1 MGGWISTHTT
11 TVGTRRICT
20 WPVGLVH
27 RGELVRTVRKVL
39 ADGGFIHVDK
49 VVRRIRV
56 ATQRA
61 DGRSRIDVWVKL
73 GFQNNALRALKT
85 HTATRRWLS
94 KLHQADRRKRGHGGG
109 PEEDAD
115 AAKLESRDLRLV
127 SWNIRGL
134 NEKREELRIF
144 ARQKGA
150 DILCIQ
156 ETLYSISAPYL
167 SGYRCAHSLCGGTGR
182 RGVAVFTREGLP
194 VVEMGMS
201 DDFSVWVRVLRRARP
216 TVIASIYV
224 PVQGEERKAALLS
237 IKEKAQSILRRLPGV
252 HLAMVG
258 DWNMSRVK
266 MDRMLARWACGLRV
280 ADVSGSDKT
289 WHMNTKKKVIW
300 TSIDHLVVSTRQPI
314 KASLKVDRRQDIS
327 DHFPLVIKMASPL
340 KTEADDGAEETERLV
355 MKRHKLP
362 GKYDQ
367 VRNSNRF
374 AVLADEFAA
383 MEVQDL
389 PGGEGLESSNTAGSS
404 EAEED
409 VTERNDEV
417 RQTMEKLAAEF
428 TEVCST
434 VAVEK
439 RVAKRVNPASAA
451 DVRAQKLKPVVLSAE
466 TKVAVKQRRRIWGR
480 MLEAIRADDR
490 DQYVALLKEHRKAL
504 SKARELM
511 KIDRRKEWTAF
522 IQEGVDHLTE
532 QRNHKLFWAW
542 IKRLTGQKK
551 RVAGLQPIRDAE
563 GNLLL
568 DPEKIAG
575 EWMTHYGKL
584 AKDVTGH
591 SRDPEHWRSLL
602 RGPRME
608 ALDGINEVPSWGEVN
623 ACILGM
629 NKNKAAGLSGL
640 TPDFIA
646 LAGDI
651 GPLQQ
656 AAEPESPFG
665 ETVFALVKAMFR
677 HSIVPSCLNTAL
689 VVSIPKKGDK
699 TQIDNYRGISLIE
712 IVLKVAAGVVNRRVS
727 EALEHN
733 NRIVREQAGFR
744 PNEECISQVVTLHE
758 TCTRR
763 AALGLETYAAFIDFR
778 KAFDTVCH
786 EAVFAKLDHIG
797 VRGRAL
803 GFVKALYKESGITVA
818 NAAGVRVR
826 LERGVRQGC
835 PLSPLLF
842 NVFINDILD
851 ECRDLG
857 VMVPGLPGGDNQ
869 IAGLLQA
876 DDLVLLAPSCEK
888 LQQMLDKVTAWADRW
903 QMSANGA
910 KCGVMAFG
918 DGAAAIA
925 AAKSWSVQGETVPYV
940 HTYRYL
946 GVLVNDRLDVRA
958 MVTDRAVHLEAAC
971 ATLHSFLATTSIPM
985 VARTKVLNAVAVAV
999 AAYGGE
1005 LWGMNQQMAQKLQSK
1020 LDETARWLL
1029 GASSRSRI
1037 ASAMT
1042 VWKRSGLRRS
1052 MFD

>member
-1 MGGWISTHTT
+1 
-11 TVGTRRICT
+11 
-20 WPVGLVH
+20 
-27 RGELVRTVRKVL
+27 
-39 ADGGFIHVDK
+39 
-49 VVRRIRV
+49 
-56 ATQRA
+56 
-61 DGRSRIDVWVKL
+61 
-73 GFQNNALRALKT
+73 
-85 HTATRRWLS
+85 
-94 KLHQADRRKRGHGGG
+94 
-109 PEEDAD
+109 
-115 AAKLESRDLRLV
+115 
-127 SWNIRGL
+127 
-134 NEKREELRIF
+134 
-144 ARQKGA
+144 
-150 DILCIQ
+150 
-156 ETLYSISAPYL
+156 
-167 SGYRCAHSLCGGTGR
+167 
-182 RGVAVFTREGLP
+182 
-194 VVEMGMS
+194 
-201 DDFSVWVRVLRRARP
+201 
-216 TVIASIYV
+216 
-224 PVQGEERKAALLS
+224 
-237 IKEKAQSILRRLPGV
+237 
-252 HLAMVG
+252 
-258 DWNMSRVK
+258 
-266 MDRMLARWACGLRV
+266 
-280 ADVSGSDKT
+280 
-289 WHMNTKKKVIW
+289 
-300 TSIDHLVVSTRQPI
+300 
-314 KASLKVDRRQDIS
+314 
-327 DHFPLVIKMASPL
+327 
-340 KTEADDGAEETERLV
+340 
-355 MKRHKLP
+355 
-362 GKYDQ
+362 
-367 VRNSNRF
+367 
-374 AVLADEFAA
+374 
-383 MEVQDL
+383 
-389 PGGEGLESSNTAGSS
+389 
-404 EAEED
+404 
-409 VTERNDEV
+409 
-417 RQTMEKLAAEF
+417 
-428 TEVCST
+428 
-434 VAVEK
+434 
-439 RVAKRVNPASAA
+439 
-451 DVRAQKLKPVVLSAE
+451 
-466 TKVAVKQRRRIWGR
+466 
-480 MLEAIRADDR
+480 
-490 DQYVALLKEHRKAL
+490 
-504 SKARELM
+504 
-511 KIDRRKEWTAF
+511 
-522 IQEGVDHLTE
+522 
-532 QRNHKLFWAW
+532 
-542 IKRLTGQKK
+542 
-551 RVAGLQPIRDAE
+551 
-563 GNLLL
+563 
-568 DPEKIAG
+568 
-575 EWMTHYGKL
+575 
-584 AKDVTGH
+584 
-591 SRDPEHWRSLL
+591 
-602 RGPRME
+602 ME

-1042 VWKRSGLRRS
+1042 VWKEIGTPPLHVRLTSARARALSKWGEAKTWIGWLIHHPLYGQEGNGTWVASTRKWLALRGPSVDDRAAAVLANQGHPLTLKAEMRLVRLVAQRQLEGLKRGESISRTVYESAGYGETAAGLRKLWTAAGEEAQTMNQILRMRSGFFWSGEKAARCRLIDQKYMDVCPVCGDDSGPETAEHYVLECSAWEGPRKT
-1052 MFD
+1052 MFDMVGKGRLRAVSWHVLSRRTQLELLLGGEHGGTRLHNWSGIDLPPRPENAGLDEHMTAVVVCLTGFVRGSRVERNGRLWRSAHSRRPTGHGSSTSSKLSANTLTAAQ